1 MSITAEH
8 RAVNEPSR
16 SFTITENSPRAFLC
30 FVLVSLYCVC
40 RQGIIGPG
48 QEQELDSGLVAAL
61 LASVREMSRLAP
73 PELQIWSYCW
83 LALPMLSSLLL

>member
-1 MSITAEH
+1 M
-8 RAVNEPSR
+8 
-16 SFTITENSPRAFLC
+16 
-30 FVLVSLYCVC
+30 C

-48 QEQELDSGLVAAL
+48 QEQEQELDSGLVAGL
-61 LASVREMSRLAP
+61 LAAVREMSRLAP

>member
-1 MSITAEH
+1 M
-8 RAVNEPSR
+8 
-16 SFTITENSPRAFLC
+16 
-30 FVLVSLYCVC
+30 C

-73 PELQIWSYCW
+73 PELQMWSYSW